1 MSPNTVRPSSPR
13 KVQRTALLAVT
24 AALATTLALSACGKR
39 GGPPAGKEKGAG
51 APPVAAMT
59 VTTATIRNAPV
70 SRTVDATGS
79 VQAWQDVIIGAEV
92 GGYRVAELLVDVGA
106 RVKRGQTLVKLS
118 SDMLDAEV
126 RSRRAALKSAEA
138 RAANAEAALRRG
150 QAVAATGA
158 LSKANVDQLQADQ
171 IATAAQVETARADLA
186 TSELRLKYT
195 QVTAPDDGVISSR
208 TVSVGQIAQAGAE
221 MLRMVRQGR
230 VEWRAEVPEARLSLV
245 KAGQPV
251 TLTTADGSKAEGTV
265 RTVAPT
271 VAVNNRTALVYVD
284 VPAGSVRPGMF
295 ARGSIGVGKGDAIL
309 VPVQA
314 VVMQDGYAYVFVL
327 KDGNTVERRM
337 VKVANVQGDDMEIL
351 SGVKPGDVVAV
362 KGAGFLKDRDT
373 VQVAK

>member
-1 MSPNTVRPSSPR
+1 MSRHSLRPSR
-13 KVQRTALLAVT
+13 FVKVQRIALL
-24 AALATTLALSACGKR
+24 ALATTLVVAGCGRR
-39 GGPPAGKEKGAG
+39 GGPPGKPQAGQPA
-51 APPVAAMT
+51 AAMT
-59 VTTATIRNAPV
+59 ITTSTIRSAPV
-70 SRTVDATGS
+70 ERTVDATGS
-79 VQAWQDVIIGAEV
+79 VQAWQEVVIGAEV

-106 RVKRGQTLVKLS
+106 HVKRGQTLVKLS
-118 SDMLDAEV
+118 SDLLDAEV

-171 IATAAQVETARADLA
+171 IATGAQVETARADLA

-195 QVTAPDDGVISSR
+195 QVVAPDDGVISSR

-265 RTVAPT
+265 RIVAPT

-284 VPAGSVRPGMF
+284 VPAGAVRPGMF

-314 VVMQDGYAYVFVL
+314 VVMQDGYSYVFVL
-327 KDGNTVERRM
+327 KDRNLVERRM
-337 VKVANVQGDDMEIL
+337 VKVANVQGEDMEIL
-351 SGVKPGDVVAV
+351 SGVKPGDIVAV

-373 VQVAK
+373 VQVVQ

>member
-1 MSPNTVRPSSPR
+1 
-13 KVQRTALLAVT
+13 
-24 AALATTLALSACGKR
+24 
-39 GGPPAGKEKGAG
+39 
-51 APPVAAMT
+51 MT
-59 VTTATIRNAPV
+59 VTTATIRNAPIA
-70 SRTVDATGS
+70 RTVDATGS
-79 VQAWQDVIIGAEV
+79 IQAWQDVVIGAEV
-92 GGYRVAELLVDVGA
+92 GGYRVAELHVDVGD

-171 IATAAQVETARADLA
+171 IATQSQVETARADLA
-186 TSELRLKYT
+186 TSELRLKYS
-195 QVTAPDDGVISSR
+195 QVVAPDDGIISSLTAR
-208 TVSVGQIAQAGAE
+208 VRQIAQAGVE

-251 TLTTADGSKAEGTV
+251 TLTTADGSKAEGKV

-271 VAVNNRTALVYVD
+271 VATNNRTALVYVD
-284 VPAGSVRPGMF
+284 IPGNSARPGMF
-295 ARGSIGVGKGDAIL
+295 ARGSIGVGTGDAIV
-309 VPVQA
+309 VPVQS
-314 VVMQDGYAYVFVL
+314 VVMQDGYSYVFVL
-327 KDGNTVERRM
+327 NDKNVVERRL
-337 VKVANVQGDDMEIL
+337 VKVANVQGGDIEIL
-351 SGVKPGDVVAV
+351 SGVEAGEVVAV